1 MGEDESAAHGLRRGL
16 PPVTVDP
23 IPDDTLTVLAALHT
37 GSGGRP
43 TVDRAAFLDASA
55 ALFESI
61 GWAAQLWAVQG
72 SAVELERVLGATGGA
87 ESPVRGAV
95 PLAELP
101 QVARCVRTCR
111 GDIFA
116 INADAGTEREL
127 AVPVVVGDKVSHV
140 VVVAAS
146 SFTERDVA
154 AVQLFAAQLAA
165 SEAYRQV
172 GEDMA
177 RQQRLAALG
186 QLSTV
191 VAHEVRNPLAVI
203 FQACRQ
209 LRREVGEHETAT
221 QLLQILDEEAERL
234 RCLVDDLVDF
244 AGPLQSRPQVVDLSE
259 LVGWC
264 RWGMDEDGEAD
275 GRPKLTVRIDDDASL
290 VKADPLLLRQALIHL
305 LNHAAERAGASGHVE
320 LLCGR
325 EGSSVRIRVC
335 DDGPPLPEEV
345 ALNVF
350 EPFFTTKRAGSG
362 LGLAVVRRLVDHQGG
377 RVVLD
382 PADDDGCVISVY
394 VPFVEASPGE

>member
-1 MGEDESAAHGLRRGL
+1 
-16 PPVTVDP
+16 VTVDP
-23 IPDDTLTVLAALHT
+23 FPEDALTVLAALHT

-55 ALFESI
+55 ALFESLD
-61 GWAAQLWAVQG
+61 WVAQVWVVQG
-72 SAVELERVLGATGGA
+72 STVELERVLGARGDA

-101 QVARCVRTCR
+101 EVARCVRTGR
-111 GDIFA
+111 GCVSA
-116 INADAGTEREL
+116 SKPNAGTEEEV
-127 AVPVVVGDKVSHV
+127 AVPVVMGDRVTHV
-140 VVVAAS
+140 VVVAAP
-146 SFTERDVA
+146 SFTQRDVA

-165 SEAYRQV
+165 SEAFRQV

-186 QLSTV
+186 QLSSV

-221 QLLQILDEEAERL
+221 RLLHILDEEAERL

-264 RWGMDEDGEAD
+264 RWGMDEDGEAAA
-275 GRPKLTVRIDDDASL
+275 RPKLTVHVDDDASL

-305 LNHAAERAGASGHVE
+305 LNHAAERAGASGRVG

-325 EGSSVRIRVC
+325 EGASVRIRVC

-345 ALNVF
+345 ARNVF

-362 LGLAVVRRLVDHQGG
+362 LGLAVVRRLVEHQGG

-394 VPFVEASPGE
+394 VPCVDALPDE

>member
-1 MGEDESAAHGLRRGL
+1 
-16 PPVTVDP
+16 VTVDP
-23 IPDDTLTVLAALHT
+23 IPQDTLTVLAALHT

-55 ALFESI
+55 ALFESL

-72 SAVELERVLGATGGA
+72 SAVELERVLGARGDAVGA
-87 ESPVRGAV
+87 VQEAV

-101 QVARCVRTCR
+101 QVERCVRTGR
-111 GDIFA
+111 GDVSVST
-116 INADAGTEREL
+116 AGAEKAV
-127 AVPVVVGDKVSHV
+127 AVPVVVGDRVSHV
-140 VVVAAS
+140 VVVAAP

-209 LRREVGEHETAT
+209 LRREVGEQETAT
-221 QLLQILDEEAERL
+221 QLLHILDEEAERL

-325 EGSSVRIRVC
+325 ESSSVRIRVC

-345 ALNVF
+345 AVNVF

-362 LGLAVVRRLVDHQGG
+362 LGLAVVRRLVEHQGG

-382 PADDDGCVISVY
+382 PANDDGCVISVY
-394 VPFVEASPGE
+394 VPCVEASLGE

>member
-1 MGEDESAAHGLRRGL
+1 
-16 PPVTVDP
+16 VTVDSFP
-23 IPDDTLTVLAALHT
+23 EDTLTVLATLHT
-37 GSGGRP
+37 GSGGRA

-55 ALFESI
+55 ALFASL
-61 GWAAQLWAVQG
+61 GWAAQLWAVQA
-72 SAVELERVLGATGGA
+72 STVELERVLGITGDA
-87 ESPVRGAV
+87 EGPIHGAV
-95 PLAELP
+95 SLADLP
-101 QVARCVRTCR
+101 QVERCVRTGR
-111 GDIFA
+111 GCVSA
-116 INADAGTEREL
+116 SKPNAGTEKEV
-127 AVPVVVGDKVSHV
+127 AVPVVVGDRVSHV
-140 VVVAAS
+140 VVVAAP
-146 SFTERDVA
+146 SFTQRDLA

-165 SEAYRQV
+165 SQAFRQV

-221 QLLQILDEEAERL
+221 RLLHILDEEAERL

-275 GRPKLTVRIDDDASL
+275 GRPKLTVRIDDDAAL
-290 VKADPLLLRQALIHL
+290 VKADPLLLRQAFIHL
-305 LNHAAERAGASGHVE
+305 LNHAAERAGASGHVQ

-345 ALNVF
+345 ARNVF

-362 LGLAVVRRLVDHQGG
+362 LGLAVVRRLVEHQGG

-394 VPFVEASPGE
+394 VPCVDASPRE